1 MRVAHLEREP
11 APTTGPRLVLRL
23 LHRAI
28 MTAFN
33 ELTTLAEMA
42 RRSCETFA
50 DRPLFGTRVPDGW
63 VWTSYREV
71 GSMIDRFRSALAD
84 LGIGAGDRIGI
95 ISRNRL
101 EWAVAAYAAYGV
113 RAALV
118 PMYEQQRPEEW
129 AFILRDSGARAVIA
143 GDQRIRGEIEA
154 LKPTLPALQLVISLD
169 GAPGDPLSF
178 ASLLARG
185 AEVLAPLAPQ
195 DPSDVAGFIYT
206 SGTTGLPKGVI
217 LTHRNIMSNVAA
229 VHQVFPIE
237 ATDVSLSF
245 LPWAH
250 AYGQTVELH
259 ILMSMGAATAFNRDV
274 AHLLTD
280 MAEVKPTILITVPRV
295 FNRLH
300 DRVMKE
306 ILERPPLI
314 QKLFRDGIEAAVRRS
329 HFERVGALRS
339 IELALDDRLIFKKI
353 RNRFGGRVR
362 LVISGAAALSREV
375 AEFIDALGL
384 EVYEGYGLSETSPLV
399 ACNTPT
405 ARRIGSAG
413 RPIPGVTV
421 IIDTAVPGT
430 GPGEGEIIVFGP
442 NVMAGYHNRTEENA
456 AAFTADGGLRTG
468 DLGRFDDDGFL
479 YITGRIKEQ
488 YKLETGKYIMP
499 APLEEQLRLSPY
511 IANVMLYGENRPF
524 NIALVVPNREN
535 IEAWARREEVA
546 PEDLASATRTLIAD
560 ELRRAAADFKPYE
573 VPRRFALLDEDFTA
587 EKDLLTPT
595 LKIKRRN
602 VVALYRGLIESLY
615 AQPAPRA
622 ADQVSP
628 PPV

>member
-1 MRVAHLEREP
+1 
-11 APTTGPRLVLRL
+11 
-23 LHRAI
+23 
-28 MTAFN
+28 MTAIT

-50 DRPLFGTRVPDGW
+50 DRPLFGTRAADGW
-63 VWTSYREV
+63 MWTTYREV
-71 GSMIDRFRSALAD
+71 GEMIDRFRSALAD
-84 LGIGAGDRIGI
+84 LGIRAGDRIGI
-95 ISRNRL
+95 ISRNRT

-118 PMYEQQRPEEW
+118 PMYEQQRADEW
-129 AFILRDSGARAVIA
+129 RFILHDSGTRAVIV

-154 LKPTLPALQLVISLD
+154 LRPTLPALEFVISLD
-169 GAPGDPLSF
+169 GPTGDPLSF

-217 LTHRNIMSNVAA
+217 LTHRNFMSNVAA

-237 ATDVSLSF
+237 PTDVSLSF

-259 ILMSMGAATAFNRDV
+259 IMMSMGAATALNRDV
-274 AHLLTD
+274 TELLVD
-280 MAEVKPTILITVPRV
+280 MADVKPTILVTVPRV

-300 DRVMKE
+300 DRVMQE
-306 ILERPPLI
+306 ILERPALV
-314 QKLFRDGIEAAVRRS
+314 QKLFRDGIDAAVRRS
-329 HFERVGALRS
+329 HNERVGVLRS
-339 IELALDDRLIFKKI
+339 LELALDDRLIFKKI
-353 RNRFGGRVR
+353 RGRFGGRLR

-384 EVYEGYGLSETSPLV
+384 DVYEGYGLSETSPLV

-405 ARRIGSAG
+405 ARRIGSVG
-413 RPIPGVTV
+413 KPIPGVEV
-421 IIDTAVPGT
+421 AIDTTVPGAA
-430 GPGEGEIIVFGP
+430 PGEGEILVFGP
-442 NVMAGYHNRTEENA
+442 NVMAGYHNRPEENA
-456 AAFTADGGLRTG
+456 AAFTPDGGLRTG
-468 DLGRFDDDGFL
+468 DLGRFDQDGFL
-479 YITGRIKEQ
+479 YITGRLKEQ
-488 YKLETGKYIMP
+488 YKLETGKYVMP

-511 IANVMLYGENRPF
+511 IANVMLYGDNRPF
-524 NIALVVPNREN
+524 NVALVVPSREN
-535 IEAWARREEVA
+535 VDAWARREPIA
-546 PEDLASATRTLIAD
+546 PEELAAATRALIAA
-560 ELRRAAADFKPYE
+560 ELRRESADFKPYE
-573 VPRRFALLDEDFTA
+573 VPRRFAVLDEDFSA

-602 VVALYRGLIESLY
+602 VVALYRGLIETLY
-615 AQPAPRA
+615 AEPAPRA
-622 ADQVSP
+622 VEEAASP
-628 PPV
+628 PPA

>member
-1 MRVAHLEREP
+1 MQ
-11 APTTGPRLVLRL
+11 TT
-23 LHRAI
+23 
-28 MTAFN
+28 T
-33 ELTTLAEMA
+33 ELTTLAAMA
-42 RRSCETFA
+42 RHSCETFA
-50 DRPLFGTRVPDGW
+50 DRPLFGTRGPDGW
-63 VWTSYREV
+63 AWTTYGEV

-95 ISRNRL
+95 ISRNRV

-118 PMYEQQRPEEW
+118 PMYEQQRPDEW
-129 AFILRDSGARAVIA
+129 AFILRDAGARAVIA

-154 LKPTLPALQLVISLD
+154 MRPSLPALEMVMSLD

-185 AEVLAPLAPQ
+185 GEVLAPLARQ
-195 DPSDVAGFIYT
+195 DPSDVAAFIYT

-250 AYGQTVELH
+250 AYGQTIELH
-259 ILMSMGAATAFNRDV
+259 ILVSMGASTAFNREV
-274 AHLLTD
+274 PRLLAD
-280 MAEVKPTILITVPRV
+280 MAEVKPTLLITVPRV

-300 DRVMKE
+300 DRVMQD
-306 ILERPPLI
+306 ILERPPLV
-314 QKLFRDGIEAAVRRS
+314 QKLFRDGIAAAVRRS
-329 HFERVGALRS
+329 HSEPIGLLGRL
-339 IELALDDRLIFKKI
+339 ELAIDERLIFKKI
-353 RNRFGGRVR
+353 RDRFGGRLR

-399 ACNTPT
+399 SCNTPT
-405 ARRIGSAG
+405 ARRIGSVG
-413 RPIPGVTV
+413 RPIPGVEV
-421 IIDTAVPGT
+421 AIDTSVPGVA
-430 GPGEGEIIVFGP
+430 PGEGEIVVHGP
-442 NVMAGYHNRTEENA
+442 NVMAGYHNRPEENA

-468 DLGRFDDDGFL
+468 DLGRFDEDGFL

-488 YKLETGKYIMP
+488 YKLATGKYVMP
-499 APLEEQLRLSPY
+499 APLEEELRLSPY
-511 IANVMLYGENRPF
+511 IANVMLYGDNRPF
-524 NIALVVPNREN
+524 NVALVVPSREN
-535 IEAWARREEVA
+535 IEAWARREQIA
-546 PEDLASATRTLIAD
+546 PEELNAATRTLIAD
-560 ELRRAAADFKPYE
+560 ELRRAASGFRPYE

-587 EKDLLTPT
+587 ERDLLTPT

-602 VVALYRGLIESLY
+602 VVALYRSLLESLY
-615 AQPAPRA
+615 AQPAPQA
-622 ADQVSP
+622 VNDVPLP
-628 PPV
+628 PA

>member
-1 MRVAHLEREP
+1 
-11 APTTGPRLVLRL
+11 
-23 LHRAI
+23 
-28 MTAFN
+28 MTAIT

-50 DRPLFGTRVPDGW
+50 DRPLFGTRAADGW
-63 VWTSYREV
+63 TWTTYREV
-71 GSMIDRFRSALAD
+71 GDMIDRFRSALAD
-84 LGIGAGDRIGI
+84 LGIRAGDRIGI
-95 ISRNRL
+95 ISRNRT

-118 PMYEQQRPEEW
+118 PMYEQQRPDEW
-129 AFILRDSGARAVIA
+129 RFILHDSGARAVIV

-154 LKPTLPALQLVISLD
+154 LRPTLPALEFVITLD
-169 GAPGDPLSF
+169 GATGDPMSF

-217 LTHRNIMSNVAA
+217 LTHRNFMSNVAA
-229 VHQVFPIE
+229 VHQVFPLE
-237 ATDVSLSF
+237 PTDVSLSF

-250 AYGQTVELH
+250 AYGQTIELH
-259 ILMSMGAATAFNRDV
+259 IMVSMGAATAFNRDV
-274 AHLLTD
+274 AHLLDD
-280 MAEVKPTILITVPRV
+280 MADVKPTILVTVPRV

-300 DRVMKE
+300 DRVMQQ
-306 ILERPPLI
+306 ILERPALV

-329 HFERVGALRS
+329 HSERVGVLRS
-339 IELALDDRLIFKKI
+339 LELALDDRLIFKKI
-353 RNRFGGRVR
+353 RARFGGRLR

-405 ARRIGSAG
+405 ARRIGSVG
-413 RPIPGVTV
+413 KPIPGVEV
-421 IIDTAVPGT
+421 AIDTTVPGAA
-430 GPGEGEIIVFGP
+430 PGEGEILVFGP
-442 NVMAGYHNRTEENA
+442 NVMAGYHNRPEENA
-456 AAFTADGGLRTG
+456 AVFTPDGGLRTG
-468 DLGRFDDDGFL
+468 DLGRFDQDGFL

-488 YKLETGKYIMP
+488 YKLETGKYVMP

-524 NIALVVPNREN
+524 NVALVVPSREN
-535 IEAWARREEVA
+535 IEAWARREHIA
-546 PEDLASATRTLIAD
+546 PAELAAATRALIAT
-560 ELRRAAADFKPYE
+560 ELRREAAEFKPYE

-602 VVALYRGLIESLY
+602 VVALYRGLIETLY
-615 AQPAPRA
+615 AEPAPRA
-622 ADQVSP
+622 AEEAAP
-628 PPV
+628 PPPA